1 MQTNTE
7 DWTKAAQQISATQ
20 EHTSRIRG
28 RRRKTS
34 KNADTRL
41 SAKGHIRHVT
51 GNDDVSRGVWSAAP
65 KRTGDVITYQ
75 AMKPDGIAYLG
86 SDEWSITMSMSDI
99 NYVASAQDT
108 KEALV
113 DQWAKFINSF
123 GAGTRIQENVIN
135 RVLDEADV
143 TDLVQ
148 KPLAG
153 DQFDQWRED
162 FNRIATN
169 KLRSGSGKS
178 VVTEKY
184 LTVTVRESDAEKAS
198 AALSRA
204 YGEIQGMLSA
214 MDGCRVERLDRTQ
227 RLALLSHLMRPGEVP
242 SFTEDDFAAARK
254 SMHTKDYIA
263 PWAIKLD
270 ADGKGCEMMNGSG
283 SSHHTVLWV
292 RDYPRWLSD
301 SLIGDL
307 TAIKSDLNISLH
319 IEPFD
324 QADGMSMLNQQIAE
338 FEMQVM
344 NEQKK
349 ARRAHYDETMIP
361 HRLTEGL
368 DEATQLREELEQ
380 SNQKILSTVLII
392 GITGTTKED
401 CDQVSEEV
409 MTAIRKHSC
418 QAERATFMMLDGIST
433 ELPLGVRALPM
444 RRTMTTASTAVIIPF
459 TTQELLTPHGN
470 WYGTNSQS
478 GNVILADRT
487 QEMNGN
493 GFILGTT
500 GSGKSQSGKMEIT
513 NVFLSR
519 PDDDIII
526 IDPEREY
533 APLIEAYGG
542 TTIQIH
548 AGSTDTVNPM
558 DISLESG
565 MADGDAIHEK
575 ADFILQM
582 ISALVG
588 GKEGLNATQKSL
600 IDRCAVQLYRSH
612 AAAAHDGAPMVQ
624 PTLVDLQ
631 ASLEASDMPEGHE
644 LAGALDLYTH
654 GSLNLFAHDTNVNVD
669 NRLVS
674 WDISSLGNELK
685 TFGMMVVLDQIWR
698 RTAYNRTRG
707 RRTWLYID
715 EFHLL
720 FSNRFSSEY
729 FRGLYKRARKWG
741 LIPTG
746 ITQNIDE
753 LLSNEDARLMLAN
766 SNFLYLLKQNATDA
780 DTLCDLLHFSDEQ
793 RRSFTNIPAGC
804 GLIRCGSATVPVDGR
819 IPTTSGLY
827 RLFSTKFGESES

>member
-1 MQTNTE
+1 M
-7 DWTKAAQQISATQ
+7 
-20 EHTSRIRG
+20 
-28 RRRKTS
+28 
-34 KNADTRL
+34 
-41 SAKGHIRHVT
+41 
-51 GNDDVSRGVWSAAP
+51 SRGVWAAAP
-65 KRTGDVITYQ
+65 RRTGDIIGYK
-75 AMKPDGIAYLG
+75 AMKPDGMAYLG
-86 SDEWSITMSMSDI
+86 ADEWSVTMRLSDI
-99 NYVASAQDT
+99 NYAASSQET

-135 RVLDEADV
+135 RMLDTADV

-148 KPLAG
+148 KPMTG
-153 DQFDQWRED
+153 DPFDQWRED

-169 KLRSGSGKS
+169 KMRSVSGKS

-184 LTVTVRESDAEKAS
+184 LTVTVRESDADKAS
-198 AALSRA
+198 AALGRA
-204 YGEIQGMLSA
+204 YGEIQGMLGA
-214 MDGCRVERLDRTQ
+214 MDGCRVERLNREQ
-227 RLALLSHLMRPGEVP
+227 RLELLSHLLRPGEVP
-242 SFTEDDFAAARK
+242 TFTEEGFAQARK

-263 PWAIKLD
+263 PWAVRLEQ
-270 ADGKGCEMMNGSG
+270 DGKGCSLVNGAG
-283 SSHHTVLWV
+283 ESHHTVLWV

-301 SLIGDL
+301 GLITDL

-324 QADGMSMLNQQIAE
+324 QAEGMGMLNQQIAE
-338 FEMQVM
+338 FEMQVIT
-344 NEQKK
+344 EQNK
-349 ARRAHYDETMIP
+349 ARRAHYDETRLP
-361 HRLTEGL
+361 HSLTEGM

-380 SNQKILSTVLII
+380 SNQKILSTILVI
-392 GITGTTKED
+392 GVTGVTKED
-401 CDQVSEEV
+401 RDQVTEEV

-418 QAERATFMMLDGIST
+418 QAERATYMMLDGIST

-459 TTQELLTPHGN
+459 TTQELLAPHGN
-470 WYGTNSQS
+470 WYGINSQS
-478 GNVILADRT
+478 GNVIMADRT
-487 QEMNGN
+487 EEMNGN

-500 GSGKSQSGKMEIT
+500 GSGKSNSAKMEIT

-526 IDPEREY
+526 IDPEHEY
-533 APLIEAYGG
+533 PPLIEAYGG

-548 AGSTDTVNPM
+548 AGSANTVNPM

-582 ISALVG
+582 LSALVG

-600 IDRCAVQLYRSH
+600 IDRCAVHLYRER
-612 AAAAHDGAPMVQ
+612 AAAAHDGLPMIQ
-624 PTLVDLQ
+624 PTLLDLQ
-631 ASLEASDMPEGHE
+631 EELEATDTREGRG
-644 LAGALDLYTH
+644 LSGAIDLYTH
-654 GSLNLFAHDTNVNVD
+654 GSLNLFAHQTNVQVD

-698 RTAYNRTRG
+698 RTAYNRKRG

-720 FSNRFSSEY
+720 FSNPFSSEY
-729 FRGLYKRARKWG
+729 FRSLYKRARKWG
-741 LIPTG
+741 LVPTG

-766 SNFLYLLKQNATDA
+766 SNFLYLLKQAATDA
-780 DTLCDLLHFSDEQ
+780 DTLCDLLHFSAEQ
-793 RRSFTNIPAGC
+793 RRSFTAIPAGC

-819 IPTTSGLY
+819 IPSSSGLY
-827 RLFSTKFGESES
+827 RLFSTNFGETS

>member
-7 DWTKAAQQISATQ
+7 GWTQAAQQISETQ

-34 KNADTRL
+34 KSADTHL

-51 GNDDVSRGVWSAAP
+51 GYDDVSRGVWSAAP
-65 KRTGDVITYQ
+65 KRTGDVIAYR
-75 AMKPDGIAYLG
+75 AMKPDGMAYLG
-86 SDEWSITMSMSDI
+86 EDEWSITMSMSDI

-148 KPLAG
+148 KPLTG
-153 DQFDQWRED
+153 DRFDAWRED

-263 PWAIKLD
+263 PWAIRLD
-270 ADGKGCEMMNGSG
+270 ADGKGCELMNGSG

-324 QADGMSMLNQQIAE
+324 QADGMGMLNRQIAE

-344 NEQKK
+344 TEQKK

-401 CDQVSEEV
+401 CDQVTEEV

-418 QAERATFMMLDGIST
+418 QAERATFMTLDGIST
-433 ELPLGVRALPM
+433 ELPIGVRALPM

-459 TTQELLTPHGN
+459 TTQELLAPHGN
-470 WYGTNSQS
+470 WYGINSQS

-526 IDPEREY
+526 IDPEHEY
-533 APLIEAYGG
+533 PPLIKAYGG

-588 GKEGLNATQKSL
+588 GKEGLTAAQKSL
-600 IDRCAVQLYRSH
+600 IDRCAVKLYRTH
-612 AAAAHDGAPMVQ
+612 AAAAHDGVPMVQ
-624 PTLVDLQ
+624 PTLLDLQ
-631 ASLEASDMPEGHE
+631 KSLQDSESAEGHE
-644 LAGALDLYTH
+644 LAGALDLYTT
-654 GSLNLFAHDTNVNVD
+654 GSLNLFAHETNVQVD

-698 RTAYNRTRG
+698 RTAYNRQRG

-729 FRGLYKRARKWG
+729 FRSLYKRARKWG

-753 LLSNEDARLMLAN
+753 L
-766 SNFLYLLKQNATDA
+766 
-780 DTLCDLLHFSDEQ
+780 
-793 RRSFTNIPAGC
+793 
-804 GLIRCGSATVPVDGR
+804 
-819 IPTTSGLY
+819 
-827 RLFSTKFGESES
+827 